1 MNDGY
6 GDFHSDQETGA
17 LFSRFANLDALAID
31 EIKSDIANY
40 ERRALD
46 CRKRGNEQKA
56 QEWDAK
62 AAAAARELE
71 TYLPPRG
78 GG

>member
-1 MNDGY
+1 MN
-6 GDFHSDQETGA
+6 GDFHSDQEPCLPFTI
-17 LFSRFANLDALAID
+17 FPSFDAVMVD
-31 EIKSDIANY
+31 EIKSDITRY

-62 AAAAARELE
+62 AAAAAKELE